1 MLQPDTLQPARARW
15 LRTLLPP
22 LATGLASLLVACGGG
37 GGGSLQPTDGGS
49 AGSGNP
55 STLAAS
61 RPGELLALIKTTLQA
76 RQAQRISAPGVTLD
90 AVADPSLG
98 FVTTTSGAPVARSN
112 TTVQE
117 SGVDEPDLL
126 LSDGEMVYALDP
138 QGRFAGVA
146 GLNGQAQ
153 LLVQRRAADGQLQAL
168 QALALPVDP
177 STYANTRGMLLATS
191 AKRLAVLGDSV
202 TPIGKPSPCPP
213 GAMCIAG
220 DSLIYWPGSVNTAA
234 QVQLVELGAA
244 GKATLGTSLSLSG
257 QLIGSRLI
265 GSTLVLVTTY
275 VPNLAVDQ
283 LPASAT
289 DAERAALLA
298 KLSAADVLP
307 TIRVSGGAPQP
318 LVTDTDCYVQPKNSS
333 LTLQLTTITAID
345 LASPAL
351 TRASRCFA
359 GGTEALYMSPA
370 SLYLATTR
378 YAVTPMLAGIR
389 YAPQTTTDIHKF
401 AMKGLAID
409 YRGSGEVTG
418 HLGWDPERK
427 AYRMSESGGDL
438 RVISFTG
445 EVGWAT
451 LDNATAKD
459 APAPSPATLTVLRER
474 ASDRSLQV
482 LATLPNSKRPAPL
495 GHAGEQVYAVR
506 FIGDRGYLVTFRQSD
521 PLYVLNLADPADP
534 QQVGELAMP
543 GFSDYLFAAGDGLLL
558 GVGKDADA
566 SGRVGG
572 VKVALM
578 DVRDAAR
585 PTLLSSLVFGS
596 RGSYS
601 ALDSSSHGI
610 NLFQRGSVLRV
621 ALPMALAGADPGAAW
636 QSGLQRLEVDTQART
651 LSARKMI
658 ASPLAVYYP
667 DISGDRSLQIEDQV
681 IYLTQGQLGASPW

>member
-1 MLQPDTLQPARARW
+1 MLQPDKLQPARARW

-22 LATGLASLLVACGGG
+22 SVAVLSSLLVACGGG
-37 GGGSLQPTDGGS
+37 GGGSLQPTDNAG

-61 RPGELLALIKTTLQA
+61 KPGELLALIKTTLQA
-76 RQAQRISAPGVTLD
+76 RQAQRINAPGVTLD

-98 FVTTTSGAPVARSN
+98 FVTTTSGAPVAKSN

-126 LSDGEMVYALDP
+126 ESDGEMVFALDP
-138 QGRFAGVA
+138 QGRFSG
-146 GLNGQAQ
+146 GNGQAQ
-153 LLVQRRAADGQLQAL
+153 LLVQRRGADGQLHAL
-168 QALALPVDP
+168 QSLALPVDP
-177 STYANTRGMLLATS
+177 STYATTRGMLLAS
-191 AKRLAVLGDSV
+191 AARRLAVLGDSV
-202 TPIGKPSPCPP
+202 TPLGKPSPCPP

-220 DSLIYWPGSVNTAA
+220 DSLIYWPGSMKTAA

-257 QLIGSRLI
+257 QLVGSRLI

-275 VPNLAVDQ
+275 SPNLAVDQ

-307 TIRVSGGAPQP
+307 TISVSGGAPQP
-318 LVTDTDCYVQPKNSS
+318 LVADTDCYVQPKNTS

-401 AMKGLAID
+401 AMNGLAID

-427 AYRMSESGGDL
+427 PYRMSESGGDL

-451 LDNATAKD
+451 LDSATAKD
-459 APAPSPATLTVLRER
+459 APALSPATLTVLRER
-474 ASDRSLQV
+474 ASDHSLQV
-482 LATLPNSKRPAPL
+482 LATLPNSKHPAPL

-521 PLYVLNLADPADP
+521 PLYVLNLSDPADP

-543 GFSDYLFAAGDGLLL
+543 GFSDYLFPAGDGLLL

-566 SGRVGG
+566 GGRVGG

-601 ALDSSSHGI
+601 ALDASSHGI
-610 NLFQRGSVLRV
+610 SLFQRGSVLRV
-621 ALPMALAGADPGAAW
+621 AIPMALAGADPGAAW
-636 QSGLQRLEVDTQART
+636 QTGLQRLEVDTQART

-658 ASPLAVYYP
+658 ASPLALYYP

-681 IYLTQGQLGASPW
+681 IYLAQGQLGAWPW